1 MRYYLT
7 VIIILFFLP
16 TNAKAETLFKCGSLS
31 GYSYYF
37 DDSEFFKSQ
46 FTEDSY
52 SGQMIE
58 LQKIGDAYDIIWG
71 GKKTDKKVWTMKVQV
86 DDIRGVIITLEQWD
100 GRETYH
106 FSIQGEEKKLIWTRS
121 LYNAVTAK
129 ASLMVADCK

>member
-7 VIIILFFLP
+7 VIIILFFLH
-16 TNAKAETLFKCGSLS
+16 TNAQAETLFKCGSLS

-37 DDSEFFKSQ
+37 DDVLGVQ
-46 FTEDSY
+46 GFTEDKY
-52 SGQMIE
+52 SNGDIE
-58 LQKIGDAYDIIWG
+58 LQKIGDAYDILWG
-71 GKKTDKKVWTMKVQV
+71 GKKTDKKIWTMNVHVKEQ
-86 DDIRGVIITLEQWD
+86 RGVVLTLEQWD

-129 ASLMVADCK
+129 ASLMVADCE